1 MATWSAS
8 QTGREQDE
16 DVSTGFREFHKKLR
30 SHDAERYRQ
39 DFAPLEEFAKK
50 TLTTATD
57 ITFTSGQVSMMAA
70 NLVRAQYAHNSAFN
84 VKSRTDAR
92 RKTGHWPT
100 SVGAI
105 FDNHPGMSQLDEDEK
120 QEYSDL
126 IPTDTLLFARQGY
139 LLETDMDNSG
149 IPETKEQASKRA
161 KGQSVKIGLKAPWRS
176 RCAWINHEGTEAS
189 RTSYDY
195 TGDFQCSH
203 CSGYWSTWVKFD
215 LTSGKR
221 KWMTPG

>member
-30 SHDAERYRQ
+30 SHDVERHRQ
-39 DFAPLEEFAKK
+39 NFAPLEEHVKE
-50 TLTTATD
+50 TLRTAD
-57 ITFTSGQVSMMAA
+57 IKFTSGQVSVMAA
-70 NLVRAQYAHNSAFN
+70 NLVRAQYAHNLAFN

-100 SVGAI
+100 SARAI

-120 QEYSDL
+120 QEYLDM

-139 LLETDMDNSG
+139 LLETDMDNSD

-176 RCAWINHEGTEAS
+176 RFAWINHEGTEAY
-189 RTSYDY
+189 RQQQVCIYVCMHMCMHICTCV
-195 TGDFQCSH
+195 G
-203 CSGYWSTWVKFD
+203 
-215 LTSGKR
+215 
-221 KWMTPG
+221 